1 MSQSGRDSAEQ
12 RFRASFERLRA
23 GRPERLPK
31 GALVSQNNVAKE
43 AGADPSALRKSRYPE
58 LIREIQAFVEIA
70 NQQETIDR
78 RRREKRRRRSESL
91 QEKVKVLRRQR
102 DQAQSQLSSAHRQ
115 VLELLR
121 ENRVLEGRLAALD
134 PPPTPIRR

>member
-1 MSQSGRDSAEQ
+1 MSRPERDSAEQ

-31 GALVSQNNVAKE
+31 GTLVSQNNVAKE

-78 RRREKRRRRSESL
+78 HRREKRRRRSESL
-91 QEKVKVLRRQR
+91 QEKVKVLRAQR

-115 VLELLR
+115 ILELLR
-121 ENRVLEGRLAALD
+121 ENKVLEARLAALN

>member
-1 MSQSGRDSAEQ
+1 MSRSESDSAEQ
-12 RFRASFERLRA
+12 RFRAAFERLRT

-31 GALVSQNNVAKE
+31 GVLVSQNNVAKE

-70 NQQETIDR
+70 YQQAAIDKH
-78 RRREKRRRRSESL
+78 RREKRRRRSESL
-91 QEKVKVLRRQR
+91 QEKVKVLRAQR

-115 VLELLR
+115 ILELLR
-121 ENRVLEGRLAALD
+121 ENKVLEARLAALN